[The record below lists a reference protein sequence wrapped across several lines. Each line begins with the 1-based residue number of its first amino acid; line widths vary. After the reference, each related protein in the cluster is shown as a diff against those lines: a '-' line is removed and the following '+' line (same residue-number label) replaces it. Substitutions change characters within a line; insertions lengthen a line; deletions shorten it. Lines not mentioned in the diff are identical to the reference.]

1 MLHFHENKWVED
13 NRMRVNLLSM
23 ERVEVIKLDIS
34 SSELSTGYLNFTPV
48 SCNYEGR
55 CRGEQTTE
63 SAYVSI
69 CVMLNR
75 QCNVTLQFSENAL
88 NDQTDLSTD

>member
-1 MLHFHENKWVED
+1 MLHFHENKWVEN

-48 SCNYEGR
+48 SCNFEG
-55 CRGEQTTE
+55 GAGGSKQ
-63 SAYVSI
+63 
-69 CVMLNR
+69 
-75 QCNVTLQFSENAL
+75 
-88 NDQTDLSTD
+88 LSQPTSPSV